1 MPTIPQLN
9 TIPPHLSA
17 LQSDRSPHPHQGVR
31 ALDFFSSVDFYF
43 AANATSIETV
53 GRGKWW

>member
-17 LQSDRSPHPHQGVR
+17 LQSDRSPHPQQGVR
-31 ALDFFSSVDFYF
+31 SLDFFHLLTFILLQTQQV
-43 AANATSIETV
+43 
-53 GRGKWW
+53 